1 MRAGR
6 VRREIGPGEPVRA
19 FPSVLDAEAGSLR
32 GEPVMQRCPAKTAA
46 GFELAIWPGHLI
58 VQPEHLRHALAE
70 KDPVVR
76 PRAET
81 ADVHRPEIQSGLPFD
96 KPLREIFSSAAS
108 ARDAN
113 GVEAR
118 SDKKISQFRRF
129 PHD

>member
-81 ADVHRPEIQSGLPFD
+81 ADIDGPKVNCRLSFD
-96 KPLREIFSSAAS
+96 DPL
-108 ARDAN
+108 
-113 GVEAR
+113 G
-118 SDKKISQFRRF
+118 K
-129 PHD
+129 